1 MIPPFHFLA
10 SLVLCAVLYPFYGIN
25 SFFVIVS
32 GFLIDLD
39 HYLWYVYKFKNFNFI
54 KAYKFYLKINK
65 EKSFAKQ
72 KKCIIIFHSVEF
84 LILMVIL
91 SFYSKIMFIILIG
104 LLYHYVL
111 DIIHVLFIMKGTWA
125 VYSII
130 WWFVKHKE

>member
-25 SFFVIVS
+25 SLFIIIGS
-32 GFLIDLD
+32 FLIDLD

-130 WWFVKHKE
+130 WWFMKHRE